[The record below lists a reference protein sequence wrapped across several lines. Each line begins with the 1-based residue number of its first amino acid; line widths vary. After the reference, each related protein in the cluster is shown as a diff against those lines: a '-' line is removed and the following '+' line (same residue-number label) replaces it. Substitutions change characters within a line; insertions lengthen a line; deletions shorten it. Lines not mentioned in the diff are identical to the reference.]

1 MDDVYSRF
9 EQRLSSLDLV
19 WLDPAAFSDAVHS
32 KGAALDNCWGFIDG
46 TVRPVARPTCSQNV
60 LFSGHKRVHC
70 IKFQVWYYTILH
82 VDMNKISVSP
92 QSLVTPNGL
101 IAHLFGPIEGKRHD
115 AFMLGESGLAQKLIR
130 YNQASG
136 LPYVVY
142 GDPAYG
148 ISRNIL
154 APFRGAQLTIAEKDF
169 NKSMS
174 QVRISVEWTFGK
186 ISQYFTY
193 VDLKQSNK
201 ILLQPVGKY
210 YAVAALLTNCHTCVY
225 GSLTTTFFNV
235 TLPSLESYLSNI

>member
-1 MDDVYSRF
+1 
-9 EQRLSSLDLV
+9 
-19 WLDPAAFSDAVHS
+19 
-32 KGAALDNCWGFIDG
+32 
-46 TVRPVARPTCSQNV
+46 
-60 LFSGHKRVHC
+60 
-70 IKFQVWYYTILH
+70 
-82 VDMNKISVSP
+82 MNKISVSP

-186 ISQYFTY
+186 MSQYFTY
-193 VDLKQSNK
+193 VDLKRNNNIL

-210 YAVAALLTNCHTCVY
+210 YAVAALLTNCHTCLWTINY
-225 GSLTTTFFNV
+225 
-235 TLPSLESYLSNI
+235 NIF

>member
-46 TVRPVARPTCSQNV
+46 TVRPVARPTRSQNV

-193 VDLKQSNK
+193 VDLKRNNK

-235 TLPSLESYLSNI
+235 TPPSLESYLSNI